1 MRLIMQRF
9 FTFIAPLFITTASFA
24 QIGGGWDWAFS
35 TGGSGPSLK
44 YLVYKSDGEM
54 VFVGTASTAIKFGN
68 TTLTAPNIL
77 SFPVTVRFLGKISA
91 TGEPTVLMS
100 YSNSN
105 FSIDC
110 ATTDS
115 SGNFYIAG
123 GMTNTNTADFGNG
136 ITHTA
141 TANIAYVAKLD
152 AIGNTQWVKT
162 FMLGGTGNT
171 SLQIHRIAVSK
182 QGNIFFVG
190 FNANTAVLSGKYEV
204 DDNKIIIHRLISNVE
219 LNFQDIARVDRIH
232 HDLLK
237 NA

>member
-1 MRLIMQRF
+1 
-9 FTFIAPLFITTASFA
+9 
-24 QIGGGWDWAFS
+24 
-35 TGGSGPSLK
+35 
-44 YLVYKSDGEM
+44 M
-54 VFVGTASTAIKFGN
+54 VFVGSASTAIKFGN

-77 SFPVTVRFLGKISA
+77 SFPGTVRFLGKISA

-123 GMTNTNTADFGNG
+123 GITNTNTADFGNG

-152 AIGNTQWVKT
+152 AIENAQWVKT

-182 QGNIFFVG
+182 QGNIF
-190 FNANTAVLSGKYEV
+190 LW
-204 DDNKIIIHRLISNVE
+204 
-219 LNFQDIARVDRIH
+219 
-232 HDLLK
+232 DLMPILPY
-237 NA
+237 